1 MNSLPAFHLAG
12 EKKIQPL
19 LIEYTMKSTSTTGSL
34 LFVPFEEE
42 SISISDIQMQPPGGQ
57 IFYIDG
63 QLTLTNEDQHFCI
76 MACSDCNIPFTRS
89 ISSRPYIVIDLL
101 CSSQVTDHTSSATA
115 SVSAEK
121 MLHLSIQEIVRP
133 RTTNN
138 FMNSCATT

>member
-1 MNSLPAFHLAG
+1 
-12 EKKIQPL
+12 
-19 LIEYTMKSTSTTGSL
+19 MKSTSTTGSI

-42 SISISDIQMQPPGGQ
+42 STSISDIQMQPPGGQ

-89 ISSRPYIVIDLL
+89 ISSKPFYCIHCDRSTMLIPRVQFDIT
-101 CSSQVTDHTSSATA
+101 VTDHTGSATA

-138 FMNSCATT
+138 FMNNCATT